1 MRKKYFSL
9 VIFSAIVWQAA
20 AQKDYNIKNFGAKG
34 DGKTDDAV
42 AIQKAINACS
52 KTGGRVVVPSPYTFM
67 TGPFDLKSGIELF
80 VEGGA
85 KILANP
91 DEKVYTKS
99 AFRNN
104 TGEGTIW
111 IGGENVNNLTISGT
125 GEING
130 NGIAFMGEE
139 IEDSYVLKPFHIKDP
154 RPHVMTIVGG
164 NNIRIKDVHIG
175 NSAYWTVHLVGC
187 NDVTIND
194 ITLLNSLKVRNSDG
208 IDVDHSKNVRIS
220 NCYIESGDDCICLKN
235 RREYEEF
242 GRCENIT
249 VTNCTMTSRSCAIK
263 IGSENMDTIRQVVF
277 NNCII
282 KKSNRG
288 VGIQNRD
295 EGVVSDVI
303 FSNMIIEGHLFSD
316 VWWGKAEPI
325 YVTAYRRASGNNKDA
340 NWRFPKG
347 ATEGRVGEVKNIYFT
362 NIKCTSENGVF
373 VSAESS
379 DKITNIVF
387 DNVDVQ
393 INKTTTIDG
402 GVYDRR
408 PCAVDGFVKG
418 STSGFYFDAAKSITV
433 RNCSVQWGNNKAAY
447 FAHVID
453 SKNIDALKLFNAEGE
468 AAFPEK
474 MEAIKK

>member
-9 VIFSAIVWQAA
+9 FVFSAIVWQAA

-67 TGPFDLKSGIELF
+67 AGPFDLKSGIELF

-111 IGGENVNNLTISGT
+111 IGGENINNLTISGT

-175 NSAYWTVHLVGC
+175 NSAYWTVHMVGC
-187 NDVTIND
+187 NDVTING

-373 VSAESS
+373 VSAESN

-433 RNCSVQWGNNKAAY
+433 RNCSVQWGNNKATY

-468 AAFPEK
+468 AAFPGK